1 MKKRIFTVLLAAAMT
16 VSLAACAGTAEN
28 NAGKKTEETSAGQSV
43 SKEAAESEAASKE
56 TPGEN
61 TPEQAASDEKASG
74 GNAPEQSVGIGLAL
88 SRSIAAAQNGT
99 LTAANVPGGA
109 EFTMKLYKGIV

>member
-43 SKEAAESEAASKE
+43 SKE
-56 TPGEN
+56 
-61 TPEQAASDEKASG
+61 
-74 GNAPEQSVGIGLAL
+74 
-88 SRSIAAAQNGT
+88 
-99 LTAANVPGGA
+99 TA
-109 EFTMKLYKGIV
+109 

>member
-74 GNAPEQSVGIGLAL
+74 GNAPEQSVVKW
-88 SRSIAAAQNGT
+88 NCGT
-99 LTAANVPGGA
+99 SGNVLLTLQR
-109 EFTMKLYKGIV
+109 KRDI